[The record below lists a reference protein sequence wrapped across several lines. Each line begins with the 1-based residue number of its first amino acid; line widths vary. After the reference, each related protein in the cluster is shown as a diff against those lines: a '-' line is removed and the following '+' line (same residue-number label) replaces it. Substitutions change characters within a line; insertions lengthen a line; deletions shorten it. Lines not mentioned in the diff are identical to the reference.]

1 MLELVEKLGLLAL
14 NEVTITVR
22 LLLALICG
30 GAVFVHRQRLRESA
44 VQDGVSHIKKTAG
57 RYRSA
62 FLFPYV
68 SLM

>member
-1 MLELVEKLGLLAL
+1 MLFGAL
-14 NEVTITVR
+14 TIILFRKAAGGSQGVVS
-22 LLLALICG
+22 G
-30 GAVFVHRQRLRESA
+30 GAVFVHRQRLRGSA
-44 VQDGVSHIKKTAG
+44 AHDGVSHTKKTAG